1 MLSLQKKCEL
11 GLEEYDKVSEPIVA
25 PYSDS
30 AGYTIPPGGLLDMLS
45 SIRIED
51 INKDVFS
58 YRFLEKFT
66 YL

>member
-1 MLSLQKKCEL
+1 MRSGLSWPHFFVNNVVL
-11 GLEEYDKVSEPIVA
+11 
-25 PYSDS
+25 
-30 AGYTIPPGGLLDMLS
+30 LS

-51 INKDVFS
+51 INTDEFS